1 MQKRVQ
7 IQSDLFDLMV
17 SYIQDHYDAND
28 RNRYRRIVDGI
39 KEKQEAMARHNV
51 YTVYKTGQDPEMR
64 ELARQVYLDKAGV
77 LPDYRW

>member
-1 MQKRVQ
+1 
-7 IQSDLFDLMV
+7 
-17 SYIQDHYDAND
+17 
-28 RNRYRRIVDGI
+28 
-39 KEKQEAMARHNV
+39 MARHNV